1 MSLNNRLEVL
11 VGQCSRAG
19 IKDENEDSCGILLP
33 EDAAT
38 VNKGIVAV
46 VADGVG
52 GSEAGR
58 EASEY
63 CVKGFISDYYSTP
76 DSWTVQTSGERV
88 IGAVNSWL
96 YNQGH
101 KRFQSEVS
109 LASTIA
115 ALVLRSM
122 TAHLFHVGDSRIQL
136 LRDGVLRSLTRDHRM
151 QIGSGKNYLARA
163 MGAEHDV
170 RIEYSTVELQL
181 GDLFVLTT
189 DGVHEHL
196 APDAIQAIIDAA
208 ADDMEAAAEHVVEA
222 AIDAGSD
229 DNVTCQVLK
238 VLSLPNQDENAYYQ
252 YLTRLPFPPPLGP
265 GMTIDGY
272 EILEE
277 LHSSSTIQVYLARDP
292 DDDETFVIKT
302 PSINYEDDAAY
313 IDRFVHEEWVGR
325 RINSPHVLKV
335 CKLRHERSHLYYGAE
350 YIQGQA
356 LSQWI
361 VDHPQPD
368 LDVVRDIAEQI
379 VKGLRAFHRKE
390 MVHQDLKPENVMITS
405 DGQVKIIDFGSTF
418 VAGLNEVY
426 TPIEHSL
433 IQGTA
438 NYVAPELFAGYEAS
452 PKTDMFSLAVTLYEM
467 LSGGH
472 FPYPPQEK
480 AVARKRYQYTSIR
493 EYNEEVPVWMDG
505 AIRKAVDPQPDRR
518 YPLFSEFLYDLG
530 HPNPEF
536 MKTSEPL
543 IERSPLAFWRALAAL
558 LALSNLVTLIVLW

>member
-1 MSLNNRLEVL
+1 MTTNNCLEVL
-11 VGQCSRAG
+11 AGQCSRAG
-19 IKDENEDSCGILLP
+19 IKEENEDSCGILLP
-33 EDAAT
+33 EDTAT
-38 VNKGIVAV
+38 INKGIVAV

-96 YNQGH
+96 YNQGQ
-101 KRFQSEVS
+101 KRFQTDVS

-115 ALVLRSM
+115 VLVLRSM
-122 TAHLFHVGDSRIQL
+122 TAHLFHVGDSRIQI
-136 LRDGVLRSLTRDHRM
+136 LRDGDLRSLTRDHRM
-151 QIGSGKNYLARA
+151 QIGHGKNYLARA

-170 RIEYSTVELQL
+170 RIEYSTVDLQL
-181 GDLFVLTT
+181 GDLFVLTS
-189 DGVHEHL
+189 DGVHEFL
-196 APDAIQAIIDAA
+196 SVAEIRSIIDGERE
-208 ADDMEAAAEHVVEA
+208 DMEKAAESVVEA
-222 AIDAGSD
+222 AISAGSD

-238 VLSLPNQDENAYYQ
+238 IRSLPNQDENAYYQ

-272 EILEE
+272 EVIKE

-292 DDDETFVIKT
+292 ASDDTFVIKT

-335 CKLRHERSHLYYGAE
+335 CKLKHERSHLYYGAE

-356 LSQWI
+356 LSEWI
-361 VDHPQPD
+361 GANPVPD
-368 LDVVRDIAEQI
+368 LAVVRDIAEQI

-390 MVHQDLKPENVMITS
+390 MVHQDLKPENVMIS
-405 DGQVKIIDFGSTF
+405 AEGHVKIIDFGSTF
-418 VAGLNEVY
+418 VAGLKEVY
-426 TPIEHSL
+426 TPVEHSL

-472 FPYPPQEK
+472 FPYPAQEK
-480 AVARKRYQYTSIR
+480 AMARKHYQYTSIR
-493 EYNEEVPVWMDG
+493 HYNEAVPVWMDG
-505 AIRKAVDPQPDRR
+505 AVRKAVDPQPDKR
-518 YPLFSEFLYDLG
+518 YPVFSEFLYDLC
-530 HPNPEF
+530 HPNAEF
-536 MKTSEPL
+536 MKAGEPL
-543 IERSPLAFWRALAAL
+543 IERSPLAFWRAMAAIL
-558 LALSNLVTLIVLW
+558 VLSNLITLIILL